1 LKKFIKSGI
10 VFFIGIFCLLP
21 VHALNVVQP
30 TEMFYVNDTANVVS
44 QDVENHIVNYNDVL
58 FEETGAQLV
67 IVTVDFLNGAS
78 INDYAYELFNQWR
91 IGTNGNGILVLL
103 AIGEED
109 YYCMTGT
116 AISEII
122 SDSSL
127 SSMLQT
133 YLEPDFASGDYSNG
147 VYKIFNALY
156 EKLENYYG
164 FTYQGSSNIDNS
176 YNNSTANN
184 NYNSTPN
191 KTSFGN
197 TIIIVLIFVVI
208 IGLLIVIIARPRRNV
223 EYGYGYGRPRR
234 RWVFFGPRVRRYRPP
249 RPPRQPTPPRQTT
262 TAQGDSRA
270 SPISRPRSGGGG
282 TTRGTGIGR
291 SSVSSSRSSSA
302 SAGRSSS
309 AGRSMASGRPSGGM
323 RSGGGGFSRGG
334 GAGRK

>member
-1 LKKFIKSGI
+1 MKKFIKSGI

>member
-1 LKKFIKSGI
+1 MKKIIKSGI

-30 TEMFYVNDTANVVS
+30 TEMFYVNDSANVVS

-109 YYCMTGT
+109 YYCMTGS
-116 AISEII
+116 AIAGFI

-184 NYNSTPN
+184 NYNSAPN
-191 KTSFGN
+191 KTSFVN
-197 TIIIVLIFVVI
+197 TMIIVLISVVV
-208 IGLLIVIIARPRRNV
+208 IGLLIVIIARPRSNV
-223 EYGYGYGRPRR
+223 EYVYGRPRR

-262 TAQGDSRA
+262 TAQRDSRA

-282 TTRGTGIGR
+282 TTRGSGIGR

-309 AGRSMASGRPSGGM
+309 AGRGMASGRPTGGM